1 MPKKIL
7 AYNAYLQVFA
17 LFESASEAQTM
28 KDQMSRCGHTLA
40 IIEVEEFTSGSYAF
54 EACQPKPVVVQP
66 DRRASNSRESHYQ
79 SRAANHNEP
88 SRRSFGSRESV
99 SNYGR
104 SGDESMFQQVIGS
117 MTSSGSSDSG
127 SSSGDSG
134 GGGD

>member
-40 IIEVEEFTSGSYAF
+40 IVEVEEFTSGSYAF

-79 SRAANHNEP
+79 SRAANRSEP
-88 SRRSFGSRESV
+88 SRRSFGSRES
-99 SNYGR
+99 GR

>member
-40 IIEVEEFTSGSYAF
+40 IVEVEEFTSGSHAF
-54 EACQPKPVVVQP
+54 EACQPKPVVIQP

-79 SRAANHNEP
+79 SRAVNRSEP
-88 SRRSFGSRESV
+88 SRRSGSRESV
-99 SNYGR
+99 SDYGR
-104 SGDESMFQQVIGS
+104 PSDESMFQQVIGS
-117 MTSSGSSDSG
+117 MTSGDSCDSG
-127 SSSGDSG
+127 SSGGDSG
-134 GGGD
+134 CGGD